1 MLLNGIQAF
10 ENTEHNRIWIFCTFL
25 ALILKIQ
32 ITTDVQQKNRLIK
45 STTNYSY
52 ISTFKSETAS

>member
-10 ENTEHNRIWIFCTFL
+10 ENTEHNRIWIFYTFL

-52 ISTFKSETAS
+52 ISTF

>member
-10 ENTEHNRIWIFCTFL
+10 ENTEHNRIYYTFL

-32 ITTDVQQKNRLIK
+32 ITTDVQQKNR
-45 STTNYSY
+45 
-52 ISTFKSETAS
+52 

>member
-1 MLLNGIQAF
+1 MEYMQAF

-52 ISTFKSETAS
+52 ISTLKPETAS